1 MQSMGNWDYSAIAR
15 ELNSYSG
22 AFFDKFYIC
31 QDGGCLLKLRKK
43 GTVSIVAYSD
53 RLYVAENSPET
64 KETPP
69 QFAMIVRKWLEN
81 SNLSEVKQLNNDRVV
96 SFEFKQRNGDN
107 FSLVFELFA
116 KGNTL
121 LLKDGKIVDLL
132 KRESYA
138 SRSLKP
144 KEQYVLPPSKKNLEE
159 LTPSD
164 FKPLGMSTRHGL
176 VTQPQPK
183 VVLKTVAA
191 ISSVANIPP
200 FYIEEALQ
208 RTKAPNDVTELSEK
222 QKQEVLREL
231 KNINVEYAPT
241 VYLKDGIPAAFSF
254 TKLQRFAEME
264 EKAFETFSQALEF
277 YYASAPKVEKETAG
291 EKTNR
296 ISTGK
301 TANRL
306 ESQRKALEE
315 FRKNEKENTKIAE
328 ELQNNYEFY
337 EELLEIA
344 TQLTKEKKSEKEVEK
359 QLALLIEKN
368 KKTGEKKEIKVK
380 GGKIEIHS

>member
-15 ELNSYSG
+15 ELNAYSG

-31 QDGGCLLKLRKK
+31 QDGSCLLKLRKK
-43 GTVSIVAYSD
+43 GTVNIVAYSD

-69 QFAMIVRKWLEN
+69 QFAMIIRKWLEN

-116 KGNTL
+116 KGNAL

-144 KEQYVLPPSKKNLEE
+144 KEQYVLPPAKKNLDR

-164 FKPLGMSTRHGL
+164 FKPLG
-176 VTQPQPK
+176 
-183 VVLKTVAA
+183 KTVAA
-191 ISSVANIPP
+191 ISGVANIPP

-208 RTKAPNDVTELSEK
+208 RTKAPLEITELSEK
-222 QKQEVLREL
+222 QKQEVLKEL
-231 KNINVEYAPT
+231 KNISSECAPT
-241 VYLKDGIPAAFSF
+241 VYLKDGIPTAFSF
-254 TKLQRFAEME
+254 TKLKRFGEME
-264 EKAFETFSQALEF
+264 EKTFETFSQALEF
-277 YYASAPKVEKETAG
+277 YYASAPKVEKET
-291 EKTNR
+291 EKEKGTR
-296 ISTGK
+296 IATSK

-315 FRKNEKENTKIAE
+315 FKKVEKENTEIAE

-337 EELLEIA
+337 EELLETA
-344 TQLTKEKKSEKEVEK
+344 AQLTKEKKSEKEIEK
-359 QLALLIEKN
+359 QLASFI
-368 KKTGEKKEIKVK
+368 EKKETEKMNKIKEVK
-380 GGKIEIHS
+380 AKSGKVELELQN